1 MTITERTNNE
11 GPPTLAALV
20 VPHRN
25 LENEAE
31 MCPRAVHMNSIRSPW
46 LATCIVFGVALLGP
60 VTLRAQTVVGTVRS
74 AGNPIVGATVR
85 FLELDRIA
93 HTGAQGQFTF
103 TDVPKG
109 IYRVFVG
116 ITGYAS
122 ATDTVEV
129 TSDTTRVSF
138 GLRESAIQ
146 LKEVVVSATPTA
158 RTPDEQY
165 QSTASKSRVEFQNS
179 PGTTFA
185 EKISDLPGVAV
196 RGNGSAPSRPI
207 LRGLGDNEV
216 LILEN
221 GLRMGDLATFD
232 PAHATPIA
240 AIGISQIDV
249 IRGPATILYGPSTI
263 GGIVNMITDIVPSV
277 SDHPVSGTAAV
288 EGNSV
293 SGGGAGYVNNVY
305 SRGNQAFRVSA
316 GGVRANNTRIP
327 SGNYTDPGTGAVFN
341 LDRMPQTF
349 DHSGEGGLGYAYQS
363 DMGTI
368 GIGGKHFEVN
378 YGIPGVPPNPD
389 FANVPPTTS
398 RIAQRRNTFEFRS
411 LFNGGFGFI
420 NRVRL
425 NASYNDYNHSEFP
438 TAQDANGVSD
448 PEATH
453 FHKRELN
460 GVLQLQ
466 QRPFG
471 KLQGTLGLWSNIEN
485 MSIQGDQPLGPNS
498 RTNGFAAYAYEEY
511 PAAEKTRLQ
520 AGLRYDYNKIQT
532 RPDPQSTDPAFQTL
546 DASRLSNAL
555 TASLGAI
562 QRLTPQLTGSLS
574 FARSFR
580 APTVQELFAN
590 GLDAPSGTFTIGTQ
604 GLGPETGL
612 GVDASLKGTFVNT
625 SFEISP
631 YVNNISHFIFGF
643 LRGDAIQGFP
653 VRQFT
658 ATDVRLWGFDASV
671 TAQPAQHF
679 ALTAGADYVNAEDT
693 RQDIPL
699 PFIPPLRG
707 LLRATY
713 QDRTYMGLIETRVAA
728 SQSRLGE
735 GDTPTSGYTVVNLGA
750 GMRFARQRVVNNIS
764 LHCDNVFNRVYRDN
778 LSVIKDFIPQPARG
792 FRVNYQVTY

>member
-1 MTITERTNNE
+1 MKGRQHYWR
-11 GPPTLAALV
+11 PC
-20 VPHRN
+20 VPRRN

-46 LATCIVFGVALLGP
+46 LATCIMFGVALLGS

-85 FLELDRIA
+85 LLELDRIA

-103 TDVPKG
+103 SDIPRG

-129 TSDTTRVSF
+129 TSDATRVSF
-138 GLRESAIQ
+138 NLRESAIQ
-146 LKEVVVSATPTA
+146 LKEVVVSAAPTA
-158 RTPDEQY
+158 RTSDEQY
-165 QSTASKSRVEFQNS
+165 QSTASKSLVEFQNS
-179 PGTTFA
+179 PGMTFA

-196 RGNGSAPSRPI
+196 RSLGSAPSRPI

-232 PAHATPIA
+232 PAHATPIE

-249 IRGPATILYGPSTI
+249 VRGPATILYGPSTI
-263 GGIVNMITDIVPSV
+263 GGIVNVITDIVPSV

-288 EGNSV
+288 EGNTV
-293 SGGGAGYVNNVY
+293 SGGGAGYINNVY

-349 DHSGEGGLGYAYQS
+349 DHSGEAGLGYAYQS
-363 DMGTI
+363 DFGSI
-368 GIGGKHFEVN
+368 GIGGKHFEMN
-378 YGIPGVPPNPD
+378 YGIPGVPPNSD
-389 FANVPPTTS
+389 FVNVPPTTS
-398 RIAQRRNTFEFRS
+398 RIAQRRNTVEFRG
-411 LFNGGFGFI
+411 LFNGGFAFI
-420 NRVRL
+420 DRVRL
-425 NASYNDYNHSEFP
+425 NASYNEYNHSEFP
-438 TAQDANGVSD
+438 TAQDATGVSD

-453 FHKRELN
+453 FHKHQLN

-466 QRPFG
+466 HQPLG
-471 KLQGTLGLWSNIEN
+471 KLQGTLGLWTNIEN
-485 MSIQGDQPLGPNS
+485 MSIQGDEPLGPNS
-498 RTNGFAAYAYEEY
+498 RTSGFAAYAYEEY
-511 PAAEKTRLQ
+511 PAAENTRLQ

-546 DASRLSNAL
+546 NASRLSNAL

-562 QRLTPQLTGSLS
+562 QQLTPQLTGSLS

-590 GLDAPSGTFTIGTQ
+590 GLDAPSGTFTVGTP

-612 GVDASLKGTFVNT
+612 GADASLKGNFANA
-625 SFEISP
+625 SFEVSP
-631 YVNNISHFIFGF
+631 YVNNINHFIFGF
-643 LRGDAIQGFP
+643 LRGDTIQGFP

-658 ATDVRLWGFDASV
+658 ATNARLWGFDASV
-671 TAQPAQHF
+671 TAQPAQYF
-679 ALTAGADYVNAEDT
+679 ALTTGADYVNAEDT
-693 RQDIPL
+693 RQNVPL

-713 QDRTYMGLIETRVAA
+713 QNRIYMGLIEMRAAA
-728 SQSRLGE
+728 SQTRLGE
-735 GDTPTSGYTVVNLGA
+735 GDTPTPGYAVVNLGA

-764 LHCDNVFNRVYRDN
+764 IHCDNVFNRVYRDN

-792 FRVNYQVTY
+792 FRVNYQVIY